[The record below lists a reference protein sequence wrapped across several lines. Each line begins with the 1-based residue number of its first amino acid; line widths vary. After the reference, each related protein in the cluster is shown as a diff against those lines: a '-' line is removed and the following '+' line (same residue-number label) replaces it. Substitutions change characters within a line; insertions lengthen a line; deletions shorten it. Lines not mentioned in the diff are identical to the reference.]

1 MDLLETERVFFLCT
15 GLKCI
20 RLELKLKLKFLNF
33 FEKLTRFLI
42 YFKPTQQ
49 HILRNNVFSQFN
61 YYSTYKKLVFSL
73 FLTSGGGLLRHVS
86 YMYFFYI
93 LGSSSFRLLQF
104 GQVLSNRELSNH
116 FHTNYYRMKFDN
128 LFYCLLK
135 FKMNKEINK
144 TIEIYL
150 IYLIYSHLK
159 IT

>member
-1 MDLLETERVFFLCT
+1 MCT

-49 HILRNNVFSQFN
+49 HILRNNVFSQFD
-61 YYSTYKKLVFSL
+61 YYSIYIKLVFFS
-73 FLTSGGGLLRHVS
+73 FLTSGGGFCDMCHPCI
-86 YMYFFYI
+86 FFYI

-116 FHTNYYRMKFDN
+116 FRTNYYRMKFDN
-128 LFYCLLK
+128 LFYFLLK
-135 FKMNKEINK
+135 FKMNREINKINK

-150 IYLIYSHLK
+150 IYLIYSQLK